1 MRRVR
6 EQDRDSVVSVAPER
20 GMKMTPHGEALQ
32 IQATTNG
39 SGHILSLSGELDLAS
54 AGVLDTA
61 IAELCTDGAERITL
75 EMGEL
80 AFMDST
86 GLRSVIVGKE
96 LCEVNGC
103 ELLIGALS
111 PQVQRLFEVSGV
123 GAKLL
128 FRKDLAEDA

>member
-1 MRRVR
+1 
-6 EQDRDSVVSVAPER
+6 
-20 GMKMTPHGEALQ
+20 MTPQAEGLQ
-32 IQATTNG
+32 IQATTDA
-39 SGHILSLSGELDLAS
+39 SGHILSLTGELDLAS

-86 GLRSVIVGKE
+86 GLRSILVGKE
-96 LCEVNGC
+96 LCDVNGC

-111 PQVQRLFEVSGV
+111 PQVQRLFDVSGV
-123 GAKLL
+123 AEKLV
-128 FRKDLAEDA
+128 FRRDLAEEA

>member
-1 MRRVR
+1 
-6 EQDRDSVVSVAPER
+6 
-20 GMKMTPHGEALQ
+20 MTPHGEALQ
-32 IQATTNG
+32 IQATTSG
-39 SGHILSLSGELDLAS
+39 SGHVLSLSGELDLAS

-111 PQVQRLFEVSGV
+111 AQVQRLFDVSGV
-123 GAKLL
+123 GEKLV
-128 FRKDLAEDA
+128 FRKDLAEGV